1 MMQVLSQIV
10 AGILLGLVFL
20 TFGAFIAVG
29 LFVLYTVV
37 LGRRDA
43 PYDED
48 QR

>member
-1 MMQVLSQIV
+1 MMQVLSQIA
-10 AGILLGLVFL
+10 AGILLGLVFM
-20 TFGAFIAVG
+20 TFGAFICVG
-29 LFVLYTVV
+29 LFVLYLVA